1 MEGSG
6 GYNEMRDE
14 RDIWEKGSREK
25 GRLKRRSYRGGLDGG
40 GRGKV
45 VVLSGGCALSEV
57 AVWNHP
63 GPCNS

>member
-1 MEGSG
+1 MVEGSG

-40 GRGKV
+40 GEGRSWFSVEG
-45 VVLSGGCALSEV
+45 ALSLR
-57 AVWNHP
+57 
-63 GPCNS
+63 